1 MNSEEKTKLLKA
13 EDGADFVATLE
24 TTPDGPQAYFT
35 VTCELEEEGRVL
47 IESDQR
53 LFGSEA
59 KAIVWLDEQ
68 AVRRGF
74 MRYPMVRDA
83 TL

>member
-1 MNSEEKTKLLKA
+1 MDSEEKAKLLKA

-24 TTPDGPQAYFT
+24 ATPEGSQAYFT
-35 VTCELEEEGRVL
+35 ATCELEDEARVL

-59 KAIVWLDEQ
+59 EAIAWLDEQ

-74 MRYPMVRDA
+74 MRYPTVRE
-83 TL
+83 